1 MSKVTAVE
9 YLIDAIRNRIADG
22 TLNAITLSELK
33 IEAKVME
40 RDQVIEAYKTACEE
54 MLNQKDSTL
63 IFEWVNAIKYY
74 NETYK

>member
-9 YLIDAIRNRIADG
+9 YLIDAIRNRIAEG

-33 IEAKVME
+33 MKAKEME
-40 RDQVIEAYKTACEE
+40 KEQIIDAYIDVAYSDDSRRLLRMTAE
-54 MLNQKDSTL
+54 L
-63 IFEWVNAIKYY
+63 YY

>member
-40 RDQVIEAYKTACEE
+40 RDQVIEAYKAACEDT
-54 MLNQKDSTL
+54 LNQKHPTWV
-63 IFEWVNAIKYY
+63 FEWFNAIKYY
-74 NETYK
+74 DETYK